1 MNNSEDIM
9 IIGIPMEIK
18 NRERR
23 VSLTPERAASLTHG
37 GHIVLVEQGAGI
49 GSGFSDAE
57 YLACGA
63 QIVDTAAA
71 WNAPLVIKVKEPL
84 PSEYAL
90 MRPGGCLF
98 TYLHLAAVPELLPV
112 LIGKNMRAIGY
123 ETVQA
128 ADGSLPLLAPMSHVA
143 GRVAVQIGAGLLQSE
158 NGTPFPGKG
167 KLMGGIAGVAA
178 ARVLILGGG
187 NAGINAAQ
195 VASGM
200 GAEVCILDANA
211 ARVASL
217 NAQFAQHS
225 EPGNKAKAELFDA
238 QRLPGK
244 LADCDLLI
252 GATLMAGEHAAH
264 LLNAEALASMNGG
277 VFIDIAID
285 QGGISETSRPTSYAD
300 PVYLEAGVLHCCLPN
315 LPACVPL
322 SATLALT
329 HATFPYIRQLAD
341 EGIEA
346 AVRGASEQS
355 MALARGVNTWD
366 GHITHPGVARALEQN
381 CTALGDLF
389 KD

>member
-1 MNNSEDIM
+1 MNDNSEVIM
-9 IIGIPMEIK
+9 IIGIPKEIK

-23 VSLTPERAASLTHG
+23 VSLTPERAASLTGG
-37 GHIVLVEQGAGI
+37 GHVVLVEHAAGL

-63 QIVDTAAA
+63 QIVDTATA
-71 WNAPLVIKVKEPL
+71 WNSPLVIKVKEPL
-84 PSEYAL
+84 AGEYDL
-90 MRPGGCLF
+90 LRPGGCLF
-98 TYLHLAAVPELLPV
+98 TYLHLAAVPELVPV
-112 LIGKNMRAIGY
+112 LIGKNIRAIGY
-123 ETVQA
+123 ETVQT
-128 ADGSLPLLAPMSHVA
+128 ADGNLPLLAPMSHVA
-143 GRVAVQIGAGLLQSE
+143 GRVAVQIGARLLQSE

-167 KLMGGIAGVAA
+167 KLMGGIAGVAT

-187 NAGINAAQ
+187 NAGKSAAL

-217 NAQFAQHS
+217 NREFAQDRETGKS
-225 EPGNKAKAELFDA
+225 AEMFSPESL
-238 QRLPGK
+238 LSK

-329 HATFPYIRQLAD
+329 HATFPYIQRLAD
-341 EGIEA
+341 EGIET
-346 AVRGASEQS
+346 AVQGVSEQNL
-355 MALARGVNTWD
+355 ALARGVNTWD
-366 GHITHPGVARALEQN
+366 GHITHPGVAHALDQS

-389 KD
+389 KN